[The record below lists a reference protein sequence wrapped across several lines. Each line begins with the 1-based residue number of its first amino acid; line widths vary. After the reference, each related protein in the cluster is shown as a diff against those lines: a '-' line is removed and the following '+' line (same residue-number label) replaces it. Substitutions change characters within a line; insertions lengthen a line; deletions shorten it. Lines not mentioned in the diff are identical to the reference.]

1 MAILLKEIGSFY
13 IGGHQI
19 TISGKPV
26 YKRQF
31 VKGGPIRE
39 VDPNGDFLY
48 STYLH
53 GFKLPENIIACPDLV
68 RCVEDADC
76 LIFCIPHQVP
86 FSLPSLTFSS
96 SPEF

>member
-39 VDPNGDFLY
+39 VDPNGDFERRDGQKIKHELLIVMEQPE
-48 STYLH
+48 LH
-53 GFKLPENIIACPDLV
+53 LHPRFQA
-68 RCVEDADC
+68 R
-76 LIFCIPHQVP
+76 F
-86 FSLPSLTFSS
+86 
-96 SPEF
+96 